1 MKSFLPLFL
10 VAWLAC
16 LHQALAQATIPP
28 LATSSSGARPT
39 TNNTASPPVATP
51 TPPAFVNT
59 PGLQVTSPF
68 SGVILAQNT
77 RLTIALNLAGNK
89 PIASVNV
96 SVGKKDGTLNTTIVD
111 LKGLSTLRVIES
123 WNVTAATFTP
133 GDYLFNIIVTPNTTA
148 IPSTPPPA
156 GTGNSTL
163 PTSTSSAAPPAQP
176 TAGPQIY
183 YWQGTIRVALPA
195 RGNGNV
201 DSAGNVLVSGKG
213 LMIQM
218 ATALGVLALGCALAI

>member
-1 MKSFLPLFL
+1 MKSFLPLLL

-16 LHQALAQATIPP
+16 LHQTLAQAPQPP
-28 LATSSSGARPT
+28 VSTTSSARPT
-39 TNNTASPPVATP
+39 TNGTASPPVATP
-51 TPPAFVNT
+51 TPPAFINT

-111 LKGLSTLRVIES
+111 LKGLSTLRVIQS

-163 PTSTSSAAPPAQP
+163 PTVTSSAVPPAQTP
-176 TAGPQIY
+176 AGPQVY

-195 RGNGNV
+195 RGNV

-218 ATALGVLALGCALAI
+218 ATALGVLALGCAFAL